1 MTNNETLKDL
11 TTQIST
17 DNIRSATRIMK
28 RLAMSFALCFQI
40 QFLEELKTN
49 DREELWEDLQILEAS
64 ALANKWDDKF
74 NTFLENGSKN
84 DATFALHA
92 EMMAHTFEIVA
103 ITFAE
108 RIGGEDGYALLQYCE
123 RIMLQAHLQVRR

>member
-74 NTFLENGSKN
+74 NK
-84 DATFALHA
+84 
-92 EMMAHTFEIVA
+92 
-103 ITFAE
+103 
-108 RIGGEDGYALLQYCE
+108 
-123 RIMLQAHLQVRR
+123 